1 MSCQFAEV
9 LAKPAI
15 GAGARR
21 VGAVCV
27 EIADFSAPVFW
38 ALKI

>member
-15 GAGARR
+15 
-21 VGAVCV
+21 GAVCV